1 MGSNPTGRKYFFS
14 TRDILSRFYHP
25 GQKPPA
31 LLSRRPNPGS
41 KTGTNGHMEPG
52 QKAVF
57 VVVFPFTGNTDIYYG
72 YVGVVRDSTFN
83 FLRSKESTLLLHGC
97 MCGFQMILPN
107 LVLRISTFTFSI
119 KLLISPLNFFFPFI
133 YLIVR
138 LAFGLLE
145 VLGPTVKQSHLSSV
159 SI

>member
-1 MGSNPTGRKYFFS
+1 MWVRMSRGARISLWRSHDEDKVEKDRGQNFNWSVNFFLGSSFNSEVWT
-14 TRDILSRFYHP
+14 
-25 GQKPPA
+25 
-31 LLSRRPNPGS
+31 
-41 KTGTNGHMEPG
+41 
-52 QKAVF
+52 
-57 VVVFPFTGNTDIYYG
+57 FPFTGNTDIYYG

-83 FLRSKESTLLLHGC
+83 FLQSKESTLLLHGC
-97 MCGFQMILPN
+97 MCGFQLILPN